1 MNTHDTE
8 IANKI
13 TTYLDRGTADL
24 KAGTVYRLQQAR
36 AAALARLADPQTEVG
51 VQMAHALA
59 GGTGTL
65 GGHPSTRANLRVWL
79 GVAAFVAVAGFGW
92 QQWQAFQQ
100 EGIRGA
106 GHADPV
112 LRPSDRRVLTG
123 DSRIDQGLV
132 RTLMAGGP
140 PSCWWRRRSRK
151 RKSR

>member
-65 GGHPSTRANLRVWL
+65 GGHLSTRANLRVWL

-100 EGIRGA
+100 VKEFEELDTQILSSDLPIDAYLDRGFQNWIKA
-106 GHADPV
+106 SFE
-112 LRPSDRRVLTG
+112 R
-123 DSRIDQGLV
+123 
-132 RTLMAGGP
+132 
-140 PSCWWRRRSRK
+140 
-151 RKSR
+151 

>member
-1 MNTHDTE
+1 MNTHETE

-36 AAALARLADPQTEVG
+36 AAALARLADPEVEVG

-65 GGHPSTRANLRVWL
+65 GGHHAMRVNLRVWL

-100 EGIRGA
+100 VKEFEELDTQILSSDLPIDAYLDRGFQNWIKA
-106 GHADPV
+106 SFE
-112 LRPSDRRVLTG
+112 R
-123 DSRIDQGLV
+123 
-132 RTLMAGGP
+132 
-140 PSCWWRRRSRK
+140 
-151 RKSR
+151 